1 MFEEVFSS
9 EVMSTHC
16 LAMCD
21 IFFQCTSCIM
31 DVDDEIKELYTVERP
46 GPVSVQV
53 AMVNSIHQAN

>member
-1 MFEEVFSS
+1 
-9 EVMSTHC
+9 
-16 LAMCD
+16 
-21 IFFQCTSCIM
+21 M